1 MRQTHPAPRLA
12 IMLSAPLLL
21 AGCLSLG
28 GNVPDS
34 LMTLSSTAQPA
45 PAASRSGP
53 IASALIVLVPTVP
66 QKLRTPRV
74 PVQSSD
80 TSIAYLQDA
89 QWVEPPARLFQ
100 RLLTE
105 TVAMSGTRVVLNESE
120 LVTGPGELLAGELL
134 DFGVDA
140 RTSEAVVVFQAA
152 RVQQDGTLIIQQRFE
167 ARERLDAIT
176 PERVGPALNR
186 SANRVAADVA
196 RWIQG

>member
-176 PERVGPALNR
+176 PQSVGPALNR